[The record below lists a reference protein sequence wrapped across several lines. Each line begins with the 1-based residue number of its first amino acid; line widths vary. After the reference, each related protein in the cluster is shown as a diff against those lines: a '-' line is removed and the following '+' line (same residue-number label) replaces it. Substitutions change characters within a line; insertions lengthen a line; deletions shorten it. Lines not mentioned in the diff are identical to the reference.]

1 MRTSPWLT
9 LDAKQG
15 RKCSPSPERCLL
27 RTVLHHE
34 RGRTNLGFTDI
45 GGDREVKK
53 VGTDVKSW
61 PRTRAAAREPWIELL
76 ALLEILTGTCR

>member
-1 MRTSPWLT
+1 M
-9 LDAKQG
+9 
-15 RKCSPSPERCLL
+15 
-27 RTVLHHE
+27 
-34 RGRTNLGFTDI
+34 
-45 GGDREVKK
+45 KK